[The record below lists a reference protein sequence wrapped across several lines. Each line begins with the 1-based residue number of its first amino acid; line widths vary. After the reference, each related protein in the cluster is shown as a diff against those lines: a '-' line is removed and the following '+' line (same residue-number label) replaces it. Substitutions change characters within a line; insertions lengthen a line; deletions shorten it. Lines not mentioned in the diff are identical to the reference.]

1 MKKQVKLSANEFVIL
16 AHTYGYSTKKEAAQ
30 KYVEAHPSQWCSSA
44 KYRVMRGQR
53 TI

>member
-16 AHTYGYSTKKEAAQ
+16 AHTYGYSIKEAAQ
-30 KYVEAHPSQWCSSA
+30 KYVEEHPIQWCSSA

>member
-16 AHTYGYSTKKEAAQ
+16 AHTYGYSTKEAAQ
-30 KYVEAHPSQWCSSA
+30 KYVEEHPIQWCSSV